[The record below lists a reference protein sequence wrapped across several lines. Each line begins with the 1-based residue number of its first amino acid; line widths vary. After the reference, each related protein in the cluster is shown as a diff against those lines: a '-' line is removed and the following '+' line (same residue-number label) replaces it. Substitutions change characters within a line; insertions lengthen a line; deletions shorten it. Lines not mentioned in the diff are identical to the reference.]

1 MLRPGGLV
9 VYTARTTADAH
20 CGTGTSRGD
29 DIVEYGGFIVHF
41 FDQSLVDRLALPAS
55 NSSLPNLVSSV
66 FKAYMTLA
74 AVFWYPTLHFE
85 HHRPQLTH
93 GVHE

>member
-1 MLRPGGLV
+1 VLELFAGEHRRVLRPGGLV

-41 FDQSLVDRLALPAS
+41 FDQSLVDRLAAGFE
-55 NSSLPNLVSSV
+55 LVTTQPRV
-66 FKAYMTLA
+66 IRL
-74 AVFWYPTLHFE
+74 
-85 HHRPQLTH
+85 Q
-93 GVHE
+93 GVHDVGRRLLVPDSAL